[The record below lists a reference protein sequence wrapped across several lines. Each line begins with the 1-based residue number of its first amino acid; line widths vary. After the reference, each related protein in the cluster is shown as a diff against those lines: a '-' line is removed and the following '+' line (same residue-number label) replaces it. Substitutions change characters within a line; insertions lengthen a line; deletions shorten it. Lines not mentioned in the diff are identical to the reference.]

1 MALIFVLSSI
11 HSPPQL
17 PSAIGDKGAHAMLYS
32 GLAALIVRA
41 LAGGWRPF
49 AGGIAVAAVLFSTLY
64 GVSDELHQL
73 FVPTRTADLNDL
85 AADAV
90 GSAVAVAVLYAVHA
104 VRAHLRRYAP
114 DHFQFPIVK
123 CKFLAPCPLT
133 TCSSIVMVWWPS
145 SRSTGPVC

>member
-1 MALIFVLSSI
+1 MSLWGPVALYMALIFALSSI

-17 PSAIGDKGAHAMLYS
+17 PSAIGDKGGHAMLYS

-49 AGGIAVAAVLFSTLY
+49 GGGIAVVAVLYSTLY

-73 FVPTRTADLNDL
+73 FVPTRTADVNDL

-90 GSAVAVAVLYAVHA
+90 GAAVTVGVLYAVH
-104 VRAHLRRYAP
+104 VFRVHVQR
-114 DHFQFPIVK
+114 
-123 CKFLAPCPLT
+123 
-133 TCSSIVMVWWPS
+133 
-145 SRSTGPVC
+145 